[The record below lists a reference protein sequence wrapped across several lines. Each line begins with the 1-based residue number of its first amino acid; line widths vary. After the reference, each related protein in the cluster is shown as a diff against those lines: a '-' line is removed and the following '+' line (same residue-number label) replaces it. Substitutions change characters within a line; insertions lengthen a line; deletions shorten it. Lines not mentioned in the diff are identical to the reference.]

1 MLNAVTYVFSA
12 QVLQDHVYM
21 NINVSNDAELLNGNY
36 LTYVKLCSGPDPE
49 QECTAIWEQNEY
61 SVYYQDGDAT
71 LKIGPIEA
79 NDFLNVSSPNFVIRV
94 LSDASTASPTYWY
107 AFAPISPTPYST
119 VASEA
124 QAVSWDNVYNQPFQ
138 NSTEDLDINSLSV
151 VAGIESNSLKTD
163 VMYIDDDNDGNFTD
177 ITDYIASVNESV
189 EDNIQSYIDQINSDL
204 VASFEPTSE
213 ADVDNFVSNNN
224 YIEYSEQLNFSS
236 VSLNTLIYSQIESDT
251 THIDWALGSKQS
263 VLIDGSSMDISFS
276 FDTPV
281 GASTLLLIINYDIDV
296 MTISWPDNV
305 KWQGG
310 VEPPLTMGSGSK
322 DIISFYYD
330 GTDFLGIALLD
341 FKGSE

>member
-1 MLNAVTYVFSA
+1 
-12 QVLQDHVYM
+12 
-21 NINVSNDAELLNGNY
+21 
-36 LTYVKLCSGPDPE
+36 
-49 QECTAIWEQNEY
+49 
-61 SVYYQDGDAT
+61 
-71 LKIGPIEA
+71 
-79 NDFLNVSSPNFVIRV
+79 
-94 LSDASTASPTYWY
+94 

-296 MTISWPDNV
+296 MTISWPDN
-305 KWQGG
+305 
-310 VEPPLTMGSGSK
+310 
-322 DIISFYYD
+322 
-330 GTDFLGIALLD
+330 
-341 FKGSE
+341 